1 MENNDNIN
9 EAASEVRDLSGAEPI
24 EIAKELV
31 HVLDMKK
38 ARDIKLL
45 HVEDQTVLADYF
57 VICQG
62 TSNTNIKAL
71 AGEAEYKLGLCGVTP
86 LHIDG
91 YSEGN
96 WIVLDFGS
104 VLVHI
109 MSRNDREFYKLEKLW
124 SDSEVVDIED
134 ILVK

>member
-1 MENNDNIN
+1 MDNNQIN
-9 EAASEVRDLSGAEPI
+9 ELPHSLDGADPL

-38 ARDIKLL
+38 ARDIRLL
-45 HVEDQTVLADYF
+45 RVSDQTIIADYF

-71 AGEAEYKLGLCGVTP
+71 AGEAEYKLGLCGVAP
-86 LHIDG
+86 LRIDG
-91 YSEGN
+91 YSEGQ
-96 WIVLDFGS
+96 WIVIDFGC

-109 MSRNDREFYKLEKLW
+109 MNRESRDFFKLEKLW
-124 SDSEVVDIED
+124 SDAENVDIDD